1 MSKINELRTQRAKAW
16 EKAQAFLTANR
27 DERGILSDENVK
39 IYEGLEQDIVN
50 LGKEIDRQE
59 RLDAM
64 EREMAAPVSTPITEK
79 PENTK
84 KPDTKVGRASDAYT
98 KAFWTQVRAK
108 DGVPYEVRNALSEGV
123 DSEGGYLVPDEFE
136 NTLVSGM
143 EEEGSIRSLAH
154 VFTTSNGVHKIPV
167 VRTKGTAN
175 WIDEGGS
182 YGDSD
187 DVFGQEQIDAHKVGT
202 VIKVSEE
209 LLNDSAF
216 DLEKYFQEEF
226 ARRIGAKEEEA
237 FIVGDGNKKPTGILN
252 ATGGAEIGV
261 TAASEK
267 AITADEI
274 IDLYY
279 SIKAPYRQKAVWVMN
294 DSTVRAIRKLKDG
307 NGNYLWQPA
316 LHEGDHETL
325 LGKKILTS
333 PYMPEI
339 ASGQKVVLF
348 GDFSY
353 YWIGDRQGITFKRL
367 NERYADMGQVGFLA
381 SKRVDGK
388 LVLPEAVKVL
398 QMKGTT
404 SAGA

>member
-316 LHEGDHETL
+316 IREGDPNTL
-325 LGKKILTS
+325 MGKKILTS

>member
-16 EKAQAFLTANR
+16 DKAQAFLTANR
-27 DERGILSDENVK
+27 DDKGILSPENVK
-39 IYEGLEQDIVN
+39 IYESLEQDIVN
-50 LGKEIDRQE
+50 LGKEIERQE

-64 EREMAAPVSTPITEK
+64 EREMAAPVSTPITGK

-98 KAFWTQVRAK
+98 KAFWTQVRTK
-108 DGVPYEVRNALSEGV
+108 DGVSYEVRNALSEGV

-136 NTLVSGM
+136 NTLVSSM

-237 FIVGDGNKKPTGILN
+237 FIVGDGNKKPTGILS
-252 ATGGAEIGV
+252 AAGGAEIGV

-279 SIKAPYRQKAVWVMN
+279 SIKAPYRKNAVWILN
-294 DSTVRAIRKLKDG
+294 DSTVRAVRKLKDS
-307 NGNYLWQPA
+307 NGQYLWQPA

-339 ASGQKVVLF
+339 AAGAKVIMF
-348 GDFSY
+348 GDLSF

-367 NERYADMGQVGFLA
+367 NERYADLGQVGFLA

-398 QMKGTT
+398 QMK
-404 SAGA
+404 SA

>member
-1 MSKINELRTQRAKAW
+1 MSKVNELRTQRAKAW
-16 EKAQAFLTANR
+16 DKAQAFLTANR
-27 DERGILSDENVK
+27 NDKGILSEEDVRT
-39 IYEGLEQDIVN
+39 YEALEQDIVN
-50 LGKEIDRQE
+50 LGHEIERQE
-59 RLDAM
+59 RLEAM
-64 EREMAAPVSTPITEK
+64 EREMAAPVSAPITAK
-79 PENTK
+79 PEASVK
-84 KPDTKVGRASDAYT
+84 KDEKTGRAADAYV

-108 DGVPYEVRNALSEGV
+108 DGVTYEVRNVLSEGV

-136 NTLVSGM
+136 NTLVSGL

-167 VRTKGTAN
+167 VQTKGTAN
-175 WIDEGGS
+175 WIDENGS

-237 FIVGDGNKKPTGILN
+237 FIVGDGSKKPTGILH
-252 ATGGAEIGV
+252 TSGGAEVGV
-261 TAASEK
+261 TAASDK
-267 AITADEI
+267 AITADEV
-274 IDLYY
+274 IDLFY
-279 SIKAPYRQKAVWVMN
+279 SVKAPYRKNAVWVLN
-294 DSTVRAIRKLKDG
+294 DATVRAIRKLKDS
-307 NGNYLWQPA
+307 NGQYLWQPA

-339 ASGQKVVLF
+339 GAGQKVVMF
-348 GDFSY
+348 GDLSF

-388 LVLPEAVKVL
+388 LVLPEAIKVL
-398 QMKGTT
+398 QMKGTA
-404 SAGA
+404 SA

>member
-64 EREMAAPVSTPITEK
+64 EREMAAPVSTPIIEK

-316 LHEGDHETL
+316 IREGDPNTL
-325 LGKKILTS
+325 MGKKILTS

-388 LVLPEAVKVL
+388 LVLPEAIKVL
-398 QMKGTT
+398 QMKGA
-404 SAGA
+404 AGV

>member
-1 MSKINELRTQRAKAW
+1 MSKVNELRTQRAKAW
-16 EKAQAFLTANR
+16 DKAQAFLTAKRN
-27 DERGILSDENVK
+27 DKGILSEEDVRT
-39 IYEGLEQDIVN
+39 YEALEQDIVN
-50 LGKEIDRQE
+50 LGHEIERQE
-59 RLDAM
+59 RLEAM
-64 EREMAAPVSTPITEK
+64 EREMASPVSAPITAK
-79 PENTK
+79 PEAAVK
-84 KPDTKVGRASDAYT
+84 KDEKTGRTADAYV
-98 KAFWTQVRAK
+98 KAFWAQVCAK
-108 DGVPYEVRNALSEGV
+108 DGVSYEVRNVLSEGV

-136 NTLVSGM
+136 NTLVSGL

-167 VRTKGTAN
+167 VQTKGTAN
-175 WIDEGGS
+175 WIDENGS

-237 FIVGDGNKKPTGILN
+237 FIVGDGSKKPTGILN

-261 TAASEK
+261 IATSDK
-267 AITADEI
+267 AITADEV
-274 IDLYY
+274 IDLFY
-279 SIKAPYRQKAVWVMN
+279 SVKAPYRKNAVWVLN
-294 DSTVRAIRKLKDG
+294 DSTVRAIRKLKDS
-307 NGNYLWQPA
+307 NGQYLWQPA
-316 LHEGDHETL
+316 LHEDDHETL

-339 ASGQKVVLF
+339 GAGQKVVMF
-348 GDFSY
+348 GDLSF

-388 LVLPEAVKVL
+388 LVLPEAIKVL
-398 QMKGTT
+398 QMKGAAT
-404 SAGA
+404 A

>member
-1 MSKINELRTQRAKAW
+1 MSKVNELRTQRAKAW
-16 EKAQAFLTANR
+16 DKAQAFLTANR
-27 DERGILSDENVK
+27 NDKGILSEEDVRT
-39 IYEGLEQDIVN
+39 YEALEQDIVN
-50 LGKEIDRQE
+50 LGHEIERQE
-59 RLDAM
+59 RLEAM
-64 EREMAAPVSTPITEK
+64 EREMAAPVSAPITAK
-79 PENTK
+79 PEASVK
-84 KPDTKVGRASDAYT
+84 KDEKTGRAADAYV

-108 DGVPYEVRNALSEGV
+108 DGVSYEVRNVLSEGV

-136 NTLVSGM
+136 NTLVSGL

-167 VRTKGTAN
+167 VQTKGTAN
-175 WIDEGGS
+175 WIDENGS

-237 FIVGDGNKKPTGILN
+237 FIVGDGSKKPTGILN
-252 ATGGAEIGV
+252 ATGGADVGV
-261 TAASEK
+261 TAASDK
-267 AITADEI
+267 AITADEV
-274 IDLYY
+274 IDLFY
-279 SIKAPYRQKAVWVMN
+279 SVKAPYRKNAVWVLN
-294 DSTVRAIRKLKDG
+294 DSTVRAIRKLKDS
-307 NGNYLWQPA
+307 NGQYLWQPA
-316 LHEGDHETL
+316 LHEGDRETL

-339 ASGQKVVLF
+339 GAGQKVVMF
-348 GDFSY
+348 GDLSF

-388 LVLPEAVKVL
+388 LVLPEAIKVL
-398 QMKGTT
+398 QMKGAAT
-404 SAGA
+404 A

>member
-16 EKAQAFLTANR
+16 DKAQAFLTANR
-27 DERGILSDENVK
+27 AGRGILSPENVK

-50 LGKEIDRQE
+50 LGKEIERQE

-108 DGVPYEVRNALSEGV
+108 DGVSYEVRNALSEGV

-167 VRTKGTAN
+167 VRTKGSAN

-226 ARRIGAKEEEA
+226 ARRIGAKEDEA

-252 ATGGAEIGV
+252 VTGGAEIGV
-261 TAASEK
+261 TAASDK

-279 SIKAPYRQKAVWVMN
+279 SIKAPYRKNAVWILN
-294 DSTVRAIRKLKDG
+294 DSTVRAVRKLKDS
-307 NGNYLWQPA
+307 NGQYLWQPA
-316 LHEGDHETL
+316 IREGDPNTL
-325 LGKKILTS
+325 MGKKILTS
-333 PYMPEI
+333 PYMPAI

-348 GDFSY
+348 GDFSF

-388 LVLPEAVKVL
+388 LVLPEAIKVL
-398 QMKGTT
+398 QMKGA
-404 SAGA
+404 AGA

>member
-16 EKAQAFLTANR
+16 DKAQAFLTANR
-27 DERGILSDENVK
+27 DEKGILSEENVK

-50 LGKEIDRQE
+50 LGKEIERQE

-98 KAFWTQVRAK
+98 KAFSTQVRAK
-108 DGVPYEVRNALSEGV
+108 DGVSYEVRNALSEGV

-167 VRTKGTAN
+167 VRTKGSAN

-252 ATGGAEIGV
+252 VTGGAEIGV
-261 TAASEK
+261 TAASDK

-279 SIKAPYRQKAVWVMN
+279 SIKAPYRKNAVWILN
-294 DSTVRAIRKLKDG
+294 DSTVRAVRKLKDS
-307 NGNYLWQPA
+307 NGQYLWQPSLQA
-316 LHEGDHETL
+316 GQPDRL
-325 LGKKILTS
+325 LGYEIYTS
-333 PYMPEI
+333 PYAPTLAAGALSI
-339 ASGQKVVLF
+339 AF
-348 GDFSY
+348 GDFQS
-353 YWIGDRQGITFKRL
+353 YWIADRTGRTVQRL
-367 NERYADMGQVGFLA
+367 NELYSTNGQVGFVA
-381 SKRVDGK
+381 TERVDGK
-388 LVLPEAVKVL
+388 IILPEGIQLLK
-398 QMKGTT
+398 MKA
-404 SAGA
+404 S

>member
-1 MSKINELRTQRAKAW
+1 MSKVNELRTQRAKAW
-16 EKAQAFLTANR
+16 DKAQAFLTANR
-27 DERGILSDENVK
+27 NDKGILSEEDVRT
-39 IYEGLEQDIVN
+39 YEALEQDIVN
-50 LGKEIDRQE
+50 LGHEIERQE
-59 RLDAM
+59 RLEAM
-64 EREMAAPVSTPITEK
+64 EREMAAPVSAPITAK
-79 PENTK
+79 PEASVK
-84 KPDTKVGRASDAYT
+84 KDEKTGRAADAYV

-108 DGVPYEVRNALSEGV
+108 DGVTYEVRNVLSEGV

-136 NTLVSGM
+136 NTLVSGL

-167 VRTKGTAN
+167 VQTKGTAN
-175 WIDEGGS
+175 WIDENGS

-237 FIVGDGNKKPTGILN
+237 FIVGDGSKKPTGILH
-252 ATGGAEIGV
+252 TSGGAEIGV
-261 TAASEK
+261 TAASDK
-267 AITADEI
+267 AITADEV
-274 IDLYY
+274 IDLFY
-279 SIKAPYRQKAVWVMN
+279 SIKAPYRKNAVWVLN
-294 DSTVRAIRKLKDG
+294 DSTVRAIRKLKDS
-307 NGNYLWQPA
+307 NGQYLWQPA

-339 ASGQKVVLF
+339 GAGQKVVMF
-348 GDFSY
+348 GDLSF

-388 LVLPEAVKVL
+388 LVLPEAIKVL
-398 QMKGTT
+398 QMKGTA
-404 SAGA
+404 SA

>member
-16 EKAQAFLTANR
+16 DKAQAFLTANR
-27 DERGILSDENVK
+27 DEKGILSEENVK

-50 LGKEIDRQE
+50 LGKEIERQE

-84 KPDTKVGRASDAYT
+84 KPDTKVGCASDAYT

-108 DGVPYEVRNALSEGV
+108 DGVSYEVRNALSEGV

-167 VRTKGTAN
+167 VRTKGSAN

-279 SIKAPYRQKAVWVMN
+279 SIKAPYRKNAVWILN
-294 DSTVRAIRKLKDG
+294 DSTVRAVRKLKDS
-307 NGNYLWQPA
+307 NGQYLWQPA

-339 ASGQKVVLF
+339 AAGAKVIMF
-348 GDFSY
+348 GDLSY

-388 LVLPEAVKVL
+388 LVLPEAIKVL
-398 QMKGTT
+398 QMKGA
-404 SAGA
+404 AGA

>member
-316 LHEGDHETL
+316 IREGDPNTL
-325 LGKKILTS
+325 MGKKILTS

-404 SAGA
+404 SAGV

>member
-187 DVFGQEQIDAHKVGT
+187 DVFGQEQIDAHKVGN

-316 LHEGDHETL
+316 IREGDPNTL
-325 LGKKILTS
+325 MGKKILTS

>member
-1 MSKINELRTQRAKAW
+1 MSKVNELRTQRAKAW
-16 EKAQAFLTANR
+16 DKAQAFLTANR
-27 DERGILSDENVK
+27 NDKGILSDEDVK
-39 IYEGLEQDIVN
+39 TYEALEADIVN
-50 LGKEIDRQE
+50 LGREIERQE

-64 EREMAAPVSTPITEK
+64 EREMAAPVSAPITAK
-79 PENTK
+79 PEASVK
-84 KPDTKVGRASDAYT
+84 KDEKTGRAADAYV
-98 KAFWTQVRAK
+98 KAFWTQVRSK
-108 DGVPYEVRNALSEGV
+108 DGVSYEVRNTLSEGV

-136 NTLVSGM
+136 NTLVSGL

-167 VRTKGTAN
+167 VQTKGTAN
-175 WIDEGGS
+175 WIDENGS

-216 DLEKYFQEEF
+216 DLEKYFQDEF

-237 FIVGDGNKKPTGILN
+237 FIVGDGSKKPTGILN
-252 ATGGAEIGV
+252 GTGGAEVGV
-261 TAASEK
+261 TAASDK
-267 AITADEI
+267 AITADEV
-274 IDLYY
+274 IDLFY
-279 SIKAPYRQKAVWVMN
+279 SVKAPYRKNAVWVLN
-294 DSTVRAIRKLKDG
+294 DSTVRAIRKLKDS
-307 NGNYLWQPA
+307 NGQYLWQPA

-325 LGKKILTS
+325 LGKKIMTS
-333 PYMPEI
+333 PYVPEI
-339 ASGQKVVLF
+339 ASGAKVIMF
-348 GDFSY
+348 GDLSF

-388 LVLPEAVKVL
+388 LVLPEAIKVL
-398 QMKGTT
+398 QMKGAAT
-404 SAGA
+404 A

>member
-1 MSKINELRTQRAKAW
+1 MSKVNELRTQRAKAW
-16 EKAQAFLTANR
+16 DKAQAFLTANR
-27 DERGILSDENVK
+27 NDKGILSEEDVRT
-39 IYEGLEQDIVN
+39 YEALEQDIVN
-50 LGKEIDRQE
+50 LGHEIERQE
-59 RLDAM
+59 RLEAM
-64 EREMAAPVSTPITEK
+64 EREMAAPVSAPITAK
-79 PENTK
+79 PEASVK
-84 KPDTKVGRASDAYT
+84 KDEKTGRAADAYT

-108 DGVPYEVRNALSEGV
+108 DGVSYEVRNALSEGV

-136 NTLVSGM
+136 NTLVSSM

-167 VRTKGTAN
+167 VRTKGSAN

-252 ATGGAEIGV
+252 AAGGAEIGV

-279 SIKAPYRQKAVWVMN
+279 SVKAPYRKNAVWVLN
-294 DSTVRAIRKLKDG
+294 DSTVRAIRKLKDS
-307 NGNYLWQPA
+307 NGQYLWQPA

-339 ASGQKVVLF
+339 AAGAKVIMF
-348 GDFSY
+348 GDLSF
-353 YWIGDRQGITFKRL
+353 YWIGDSQGITFKRL

-388 LVLPEAVKVL
+388 LVLPEAIKVL
-398 QMKGTT
+398 QMKGAAT
-404 SAGA
+404 A